1 MPPSPSSF
9 AGGVMSPIQQLLHGA
24 NVEAVEKVSF
34 SKKIKAKTAFFH

>member
-1 MPPSPSSF
+1 
-9 AGGVMSPIQQLLHGA
+9 MSAIGQLHNTA